1 MKMVKKITVIF
12 TIALIAVFIFSCA
25 SSGGSGDAQGSKV
38 WSFAN
43 PSDDV
48 QGWEVASSEFWNY
61 RGGATLSYDSETFG
75 RGLLRLDL
83 DFTETSAE
91 DWSEPKMKNDFPRAF
106 NMRGVS
112 VFAFDFY
119 YNPSL
124 LNEGTFTPKIFT
136 NNNGILVDVAGVP
149 IEGSVEEFDNGFVK
163 QEVFMFVPRT
173 AGFMTDLRFSVAGNL
188 TNYKGPV
195 FFDNI
200 RFQ

>member
-1 MKMVKKITVIF
+1 MKMIKKIAVVF
-12 TIALIAVFIFSCA
+12 TIALIAVFIYSCA
-25 SSGGSGDAQGSKV
+25 STGGDSGGGGGQDGKI
-38 WSFAN
+38 WSFAD
-43 PSDDV
+43 PSEDV
-48 QGWEVASSEFWNY
+48 QGWEVANSEFWNY

-136 NNNGILVDVAGVP
+136 NNNGILVDVAGIP

-163 QEVFMFVPRT
+163 QEIFMFVPRT
-173 AGFMTDLRFSVAGNL
+173 AGFMTD
-188 TNYKGPV
+188 
-195 FFDNI
+195 
-200 RFQ
+200 